1 MSSLF
6 LLLFIV
12 SIITS
17 IVYFFKFLINVL
29 RKKPAKRKL
38 VFSGYFFGS
47 SIICIIVFSL
57 FTPETYQK
65 ETNHID
71 KKETEKTSSEIL
83 TLPQKTNDKEN
94 LLSDKDIKTDN
105 KHDRGKKLA
114 EKELKKE
121 EENKKRKKEARLA
134 NKKQEKEEAI
144 FNKGMDYFSK
154 RKFKKAYKQFSKI
167 PKESYIYDRS
177 RMYQIISQN
186 EQSLNVIA
194 KRYIKSDKA
203 NLRIL
208 PMQNSPIDTVL
219 TKNIKLDLCY
229 TYGNWSR
236 VYRQGEDNWIL
247 PDVPELNGWIH
258 SSLLED
264 EVQYNKR
271 MDEKREIEE
280 QKRKEKEA
288 EMFKQFT
295 NWQVQYFLKAPVIVQ
310 DIEPMWVE
318 TNIIGIKLFVTS
330 LNKIM
335 IENVGID
342 VAYNLQRY
350 FGSDISIHIFINV
363 GHSEVAEVEWSIW
376 NQRYECKFK

>member
-1 MSSLF
+1 MNTIFSLLF
-6 LLLFIV
+6 LTLFIM
-12 SIITS
+12 S
-17 IVYFFKFLINVL
+17 IVYFLKFLINLL

-38 VFSGYFFGS
+38 LFSGYFFGS

-65 ETNHID
+65 EANHLD

-83 TLPQKTNDKEN
+83 TLPQKTNDKEKFN
-94 LLSDKDIKTDN
+94 SEKKIKD
-105 KHDRGKKLA
+105 
-114 EKELKKE
+114 EK
-121 EENKKRKKEARLA
+121 KKREKEARIALKTQ
-134 NKKQEKEEAI
+134 KKEQEI
-144 FNKGMDYFSK
+144 FNKGMDYFNK
-154 RKFKKAYKQFSKI
+154 GKFKKAYKQFSKI
-167 PKESYIYDRS
+167 PKESHIYGS
-177 RMYQIISQN
+177 IKMYLTISQN
-186 EQSLNVIA
+186 EQKLQRIA

-208 PMQNSPIDTVL
+208 PIKDAPIDMVL
-219 TKNIKLDLCY
+219 TKNTKLDLFY
-229 TYGNWSR
+229 SYGNWSR
-236 VYRQGEDNWIL
+236 IYRQGENNLIF

-264 EVQYNKR
+264 EVLYNKR
-271 MDEKREIEE
+271 IEEKRKIEE
-280 QKRKEKEA
+280 QKQKEKEA
-288 EMFKQFT
+288 EMLKQFT

-318 TNIIGIKLFVTS
+318 TMMIGIKLYVTS

-342 VAYNLQRY
+342 VAYDLKRY

-363 GHSEVAEVEWSIW
+363 GYSEVAEVEWSNW
-376 NQRYECKFK
+376 NQRFECKFK